1 MARTKKTTNKTE
13 TSTDNTNTICKEI
26 MNTQGVTTQKI
37 AELLMAE
44 LVASG
49 VTGKNEVSVLSRKI
63 ASVVVE
69 QSDALINRVMKIAN

>member
-1 MARTKKTTNKTE
+1 MAKRKTATKEK

-37 AELLMAE
+37 AELLISE
-44 LVASG
+44 LVAPG

-63 ASVVVE
+63 ASVVVT
-69 QSDALINRVMKIAN
+69 QSDALIDRVMKLSN

>member
-1 MARTKKTTNKTE
+1 MAKRKTE
-13 TSTDNTNTICKEI
+13 TKEKTSTDNTNTICKEI

-44 LVASG
+44 LVAPG

-63 ASVVVE
+63 ASVVVT
-69 QSDALINRVMKIAN
+69 QSDALIDRVMKLSN